1 MKRLILLG
9 LILATGFGTV
19 NAQKIESKKVLGSY
33 IYKQNDSYLS
43 SKQLVKLMGSNN
55 EASQL
60 MKSANKSKIWAT
72 ILGGV
77 GGAFIGFPIGT
88 AIGGGDAKWELAGVG
103 AALILVA
110 IPINNNYNN
119 KSKNAVDLYNSGF
132 SSTSYRFQPS
142 FNLNMKEN
150 SIGITMS
157 F

>member
-1 MKRLILLG
+1 MKKLLLLG
-9 LILATGFGTV
+9 LILVTGFGTI

-33 IYKQNDSYLS
+33 IYKQNDNYLS
-43 SKQLVKLMGSNN
+43 SKQLVKLMSSNN

-60 MKSANKSKIWAT
+60 IKSANKSKIWAT

-88 AIGGGDAKWELAGVG
+88 AVGGGEAKWELAGVG

-110 IPINNNYNN
+110 IPINNNYNK

-132 SSTSYRFQPS
+132 SPTSYKFQPS
-142 FNLNMKEN
+142 FNLNMKGN
-150 SIGITMS
+150 SIGITMT